1 MNILAVET
9 ATEACSAAV
18 WADGRLLERYEVA
31 PRRHGELILP
41 MVDSLLSE
49 SGLSL
54 QDFDTLAFGAG
65 PGAFTGVRIAASLV
79 QGLAVGADL
88 PVVPVSSLAALAQA
102 AVTASG
108 RSRVAAVLDARMGEV
123 YFGLFRRDRD
133 GLVVAEGEERV
144 CAPQDV
150 PEMALDDGCSAG
162 SGWLAHGDALGAR
175 IFVADGVAAMPEFP
189 RAADVARLAV
199 REAAAGRTVT
209 ADQAIPHYVRDNVTH
224 QKR

>member
-18 WADGRLLERYEVA
+18 WADGTLLERYEVA

-54 QDFDTLAFGAG
+54 QDINALAFGAG

-102 AVTASG
+102 ATMASG

-123 YFGLFRRDRD
+123 YFGLFRRDED
-133 GLVVAEGEERV
+133 GLVAAEGEELV

-150 PEMALDDGCSAG
+150 PQLTLEDGCSAG
-162 SGWLAHGDALGAR
+162 SGWTAHGDVLGMR
-175 IFVADGVAAMPEFP
+175 ILWSGDAPAMPEFP
-189 RAADVARLAV
+189 RAGDVARLAV
-199 REAAAGRTVT
+199 REVAAGRAVT
-209 ADQAIPHYVRDNVTH
+209 AEEAIPHYVRDTVTH